1 MQYIYMVEITTV
13 SPKVLLEKVR
23 EVEQSLAKL
32 AVASEDIPVNKIRV
46 IKQGNRSY
54 IELTPFGIKPGTNLL
69 SIKVKDTIVF
79 IIEKNE

>member
-1 MQYIYMVEITTV
+1 
-13 SPKVLLEKVR
+13 VR

-32 AVASEDIPVNKIRV
+32 AIAGGDIPVNRLRV
-46 IKQGNRSY
+46 IKQGNRSFV
-54 IELTPFGIKPGTNLL
+54 ELTPFGVKPGSHLL